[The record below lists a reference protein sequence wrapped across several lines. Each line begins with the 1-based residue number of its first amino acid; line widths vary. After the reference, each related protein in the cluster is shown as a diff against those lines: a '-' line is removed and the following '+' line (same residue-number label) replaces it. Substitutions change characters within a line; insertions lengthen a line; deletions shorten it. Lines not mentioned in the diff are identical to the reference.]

1 MRSILS
7 LAVLPLLV
15 PLQYTSAQQ
24 GPPIETGSRIRVTA
38 PALGVD
44 KLVGHSVEAD
54 ATQVRVQVEDQAAPL
69 TISLADVTRFEVSQ
83 GRKSN
88 ALKGLGFGAVIG
100 VSTGAVLGLLASSG
114 ESYDNPCEGNTVACA
129 AVGAAA
135 VGVTGALVGLG
146 IGALTKSE
154 RWEDVPLDRL
164 QVSLAPLCH
173 GRLALGLS
181 VAL

>member
-7 LAVLPLLV
+7 LAVVPLLI

-44 KLVGHSVEAD
+44 KLVGTSVEVD
-54 ATQVRVQVEDQAAPL
+54 ATRIRVQADDQAAAM
-69 TISLADVTRFEVSQ
+69 TISLTEVTRLEVSQ

-88 ALKGLGFGAVIG
+88 ALA
-100 VSTGAVLGLLASSG
+100 
-114 ESYDNPCEGNTVACA
+114 
-129 AVGAAA
+129 
-135 VGVTGALVGLG
+135 GLG
-146 IGALTKSE
+146 IGFLGGAAIGGLVAMQFDEEGGDSSQGQYFLFGAVVGGAAFGAIGAGIGALVKTE
-154 RWEDVPLDRL
+154 RWEEVPLDRL
-164 QVSLAPLCH
+164 RVSIVPLRD

-181 VAL
+181 VAF